1 MSITWKTRLHIESCP
16 HLLRT
21 LSTCL
26 SIAQKVYA
34 QTIDQGSNVSPSD
47 YTYICD
53 YRYVTYT
60 YMWLYTCIYT
70 CIHAWP
76 YTVISLYIQYA
87 YTVISLYIQY
97 AYIYIYVWTH
107 IYIVHIHIHI
117 YIYKYTYMVIWLYI
131 YVIID
136 KWPHRNDVFFPG
148 NLGWVVGTTHLGPQ
162 VFLKRRGT
170 NMLPQPAR
178 HMGIWDDSRNKHG
191 DLNIFTRTDIQK
203 YES

>member
-1 MSITWKTRLHIESCP
+1 MTNISLSTCVGPNLRYARYLQKKVLDSWMSMKWKTRLHIESCT

-76 YTVISLYIQYA
+76 YTYL
-87 YTVISLYIQY
+87 
-97 AYIYIYVWTH
+97 YIYIYSTYFYLYIYMYEYTYIEHIHIHTH
-107 IYIVHIHIHI
+107 IYIYTHIWLYDYLNI
-117 YIYKYTYMVIWLYI
+117 YIYDNW
-131 YVIID
+131 
-136 KWPHRNDVFFPG
+136 
-148 NLGWVVGTTHLGPQ
+148 
-162 VFLKRRGT
+162 
-170 NMLPQPAR
+170 
-178 HMGIWDDSRNKHG
+178 
-191 DLNIFTRTDIQK
+191 
-203 YES
+203 

>member
-1 MSITWKTRLHIESCP
+1 MTNISLSICVGPNLRYARYLQKKVLDSWMSITWKTRLHIESCP

-76 YTVISLYIQYA
+76 YTVISI
-87 YTVISLYIQY
+87 
-97 AYIYIYVWTH
+97 H
-107 IYIVHIHIHI
+107 IYSTYMYEYTYIVHIHIHIHI
-117 YIYKYTYMVIWLYI
+117 YIYKYTYMIIWLFIYI
-131 YVIID
+131 CD
-136 KWPHRNDVFFPG
+136 NW
-148 NLGWVVGTTHLGPQ
+148 
-162 VFLKRRGT
+162 
-170 NMLPQPAR
+170 
-178 HMGIWDDSRNKHG
+178 
-191 DLNIFTRTDIQK
+191 
-203 YES
+203 